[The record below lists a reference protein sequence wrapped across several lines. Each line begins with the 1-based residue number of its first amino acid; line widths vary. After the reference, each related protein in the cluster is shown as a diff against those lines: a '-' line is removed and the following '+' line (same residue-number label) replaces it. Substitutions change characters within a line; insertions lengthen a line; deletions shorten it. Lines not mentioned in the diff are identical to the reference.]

1 MAMILPSSEGPSR
14 ALKSV
19 RRLHSVCPRWLRG
32 RIRRRWLKSPHREG
46 LRGNPEHLAKLLEG
60 QEVWNEWRRGEMEKG
75 ERGERADLKGFNLR
89 GRNLNGYELRG
100 VDFQEAN
107 LRKGLLRSNL
117 RGALL
122 LRADLRGAD
131 LNGAWLDD
139 KETDLRGADCRAAD
153 FAEALLDEADLRSV
167 KGIIL
172 DSSRVRNAR
181 FSATANDPWSI
192 LRRAYTGPRLVFNFL
207 ILLVFLAPYAAKTVG
222 WIAVD
227 RAEESAKDAVTWL
240 ADKTNRI
247 ENGGSDNQVLH
258 AAAKY
263 LVGRAP
269 SQANGW
275 REYKIWQLL
284 IGVDRAASFWMTAI
298 VLLVYNLGRS
308 FLTLMVAPLRDEEE
322 RSGHGPAYKADS
334 IWQFRNAYGWM
345 VWPHRLVRTL
355 FLFAVFAFAFHLHS
369 WLGISVLLPPQ

>member
-1 MAMILPSSEGPSR
+1 MILRSHKHPSCV
-14 ALKSV
+14 LKFV
-19 RRLHSVCPRWLRG
+19 RRFHSVCPRWLLRQ
-32 RIRRRWLKSPHREG
+32 IRRRWLQSPHREG
-46 LRGNPEHLAKLLEG
+46 LCGNPKHLTKLLEG
-60 QEVWNEWRRGEMEKG
+60 QKPWNEWRQSEIEKG
-75 ERGERADLKGFNLR
+75 ERGEKADLKGFNLR
-89 GRNLNGYELRG
+89 GRNLNGYELRE

-107 LRKGLLRSNL
+107 LRKAHLRSNL

-207 ILLVFLAPYAAKTVG
+207 ILLVFLAPYAAKTAG

-227 RAEESAKDAVTWL
+227 RAEESVKDVATWL
-240 ADKTNRI
+240 ANEADRI
-247 ENGGSDNQVLH
+247 ENGGSANPLLH
-258 AAAKY
+258 EVSKY
-263 LVGRAP
+263 LVDRAP
-269 SQANGW
+269 SQVNGW
-275 REYKIWQLL
+275 REFKIWQLL
-284 IGVDRAASFWMTAI
+284 IGVDRAASFWITAI

-308 FLTLMVAPLRDEEE
+308 LLTMLVAPLRDEEE
-322 RSGHGPAYKADS
+322 RSGHAPAYRVDS

-355 FLFAVFAFAFHLHS
+355 FIFAVFAFAFHLRS
-369 WLGISVLLPPQ
+369 WLAMSVLLPPQ